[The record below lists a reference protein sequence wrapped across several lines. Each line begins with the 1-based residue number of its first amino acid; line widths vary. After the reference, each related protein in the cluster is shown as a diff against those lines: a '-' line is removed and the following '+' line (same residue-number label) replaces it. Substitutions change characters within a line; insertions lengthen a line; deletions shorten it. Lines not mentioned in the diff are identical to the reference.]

1 MEKIAPFSGF
11 SRRVVVLFHLR
22 LAGRKGRRSC
32 MELVD
37 GGIGSSLTCG
47 ENRILGLYNILILK
61 VFLGVG
67 GSFSLVFGRE
77 EGKEVLHG
85 IG

>member
-1 MEKIAPFSGF
+1 
-11 SRRVVVLFHLR
+11 
-22 LAGRKGRRSC
+22 